1 MAFFCKKLSFER
13 YLCKMHILQAI
24 GTSQNIKI
32 IPRSH
37 PASVSVSLTDEST
50 NTTATPTM
58 TAASSDGFLTLSG
71 VLSVVDGRY
80 YNLEVKD
87 GLELIYRGRCFVT
100 SQTEFDKFSINQG
113 EYTEE
118 TSYDNDFIII

>member
-1 MAFFCKKLSFER
+1 M
-13 YLCKMHILQAI
+13 
-24 GTSQNIKI
+24 
-32 IPRSH
+32 
-37 PASVSVSLTDEST
+37 SVALTDEST

-71 VLSVVDGRY
+71 VLTVVDGRY
-80 YNLEVKD
+80 YTLEVKD

-118 TSYDNDFIII
+118 TSHDNDFIII

>member
-1 MAFFCKKLSFER
+1 M
-13 YLCKMHILQAI
+13 
-24 GTSQNIKI
+24 
-32 IPRSH
+32 
-37 PASVSVSLTDEST
+37 SV
-50 NTTATPTM
+50 
-58 TAASSDGFLTLSG
+58 ASSDGFLTLSG
-71 VLSVVDGRY
+71 ILSVVDGRY
-80 YNLEVKD
+80 YTLEVKD

>member
-1 MAFFCKKLSFER
+1 M
-13 YLCKMHILQAI
+13 
-24 GTSQNIKI
+24 
-32 IPRSH
+32 
-37 PASVSVSLTDEST
+37 SVALTDEST

-71 VLSVVDGRY
+71 VLTVVDGRY
-80 YNLEVKD
+80 YTLEVKD

>member
-1 MAFFCKKLSFER
+1 
-13 YLCKMHILQAI
+13 MHILQAV

-71 VLSVVDGRY
+71 ILSVVDGRY

>member
-1 MAFFCKKLSFER
+1 MGTTLGFVVTWVS
-13 YLCKMHILQAI
+13 MHILKAI
-24 GTSQNIKI
+24 GTSQDIKI

-37 PASVSVSLTDEST
+37 PASVTVELRDEST

-58 TAASSDGFLTLSG
+58 TVVSLNGFLTLSG
-71 VLSVVDGRY
+71 IVSVSDGRY

-87 GLELIYRGRCFVT
+87 GLDLIYRGRCFVT
-100 SQTEFDKFSINQG
+100 SQTDFPKYSVNDG

-118 TSYDNDFIII
+118 TSYNNEYIIL